1 MLSEARIRRGIR
13 FRFDLLDRCTLKVWL
28 LESQLRLNA
37 DSTEEMQG
45 MDGWQ
50 TLARLVTLL
59 GVAAGLGVL
68 LRRLGQN
75 AIVGYLLAGVLLG
88 PTGLGLIG
96 RGQELREVSELGV
109 ALLLFSIGLEF
120 SFSRLR
126 QIGRVAIIGG
136 TAQVLFTVLA
146 VAGILRATGM
156 NLNEALVLASA
167 IAMSSTAVV
176 LRVLMDNAELDSRHG
191 RTAVGILLAQDVAV
205 VPLLLVTDALAENL
219 GGPEALSRFGLKAL
233 AIAAASVLLW
243 LIMKYLAPM
252 LFAQALLSRN
262 RELQVIVAACAC
274 LGAAAGAHAVGLSP
288 AIGAFAAGV
297 ILAESPFATQM
308 RADLTPL
315 SAVFVATF
323 FASVG
328 TIVNLPSGRQI
339 GYVVLVAIGVLMLKT
354 MIVTVVVWAFQR
366 SIRVAVATGLALSQ
380 VGEFTF
386 VLADNGNRRGL
397 VNAAD
402 LEFLVAVSLVTLI
415 ATPYVIG
422 VAPRL
427 STALLRRIPAR
438 QRGGLEVKVVED
450 WRDRV
455 VVIGYGPAGQQV
467 VNALQRAGTPFFV
480 LEFNPNPVTAFSST
494 LPIELGDAT
503 QPEIL
508 HHIGIRQSRAVVV
521 TIPDPSASR
530 VIVEHVTRI
539 APDVPV
545 IVRARYHQFAAMLDH
560 AGATST
566 VDEEQIVGSEMAKE
580 VLRHLT
586 NAAATL

>member
-1 MLSEARIRRGIR
+1 M
-13 FRFDLLDRCTLKVWL
+13 
-28 LESQLRLNA
+28 
-37 DSTEEMQG
+37 DS
-45 MDGWQ
+45 WQ
-50 TLARLVTLL
+50 VLARLVTLL

-88 PTGLGLIG
+88 PTGVGLIG
-96 RGQELREVSELGV
+96 HGQELREVSELGV

-120 SFSRLR
+120 SLARLR
-126 QIGRVAIIGG
+126 QIGPVAIFGG
-136 TAQVLFTVLA
+136 AAQILITLLG
-146 VAGILRATGM
+146 VAGLLLAAGM
-156 NLNEALVLASA
+156 NRNEALVLGSA
-167 IAMSSTAVV
+167 VAMSSTAVV

-191 RTAVGILLAQDVAV
+191 RASVGILLAQDVAV
-205 VPLLLVTDALAENL
+205 VPLLLVADALAESP
-219 GGPEALSRFGLKAL
+219 GGSVALSRFGLKAI
-233 AIAAASVLLW
+233 AIAAASALLW
-243 LIMKYLAPM
+243 LAMKYVAPR

-262 RELQVIVAACAC
+262 RELQVIVAACAS

-315 SAVFVATF
+315 AAVFVAIF

-328 TIVNLPSGRQI
+328 TIVNLPGGRQI
-339 GYVVLVAIGVLMLKT
+339 GAVILVAMGILALKT
-354 MIVTVVVWAFQR
+354 VIAAVVVWVFQR
-366 SIRVAVATGLALSQ
+366 SLRVALATGLALSQ

-397 VNAAD
+397 VSAAD

-422 VAPRL
+422 IAPRL
-427 STALLRRIPAR
+427 TAVLLRRIPGR
-438 QRGGLEVKVVED
+438 QRGGLEVKPAENM
-450 WRDRV
+450 RDRV
-455 VVIGYGPAGQQV
+455 VVIGYGPAGQRV
-467 VNALQRAGTPFFV
+467 VEALQRAATPFLV
-480 LEFNPNPVTAFSST
+480 LEFNPNTVSAFGST

-508 HHIGIRQSRAVVV
+508 HHVSIRRSCAVVV

-530 VIVEHVTRI
+530 VIVEQVARI
-539 APDVPV
+539 APGVPV
-545 IVRARYHQFAAMLDH
+545 IVRARYHQFAEMLSH

-566 VDEEQIVGSEMAKE
+566 VDEEQIVGSEMAAE

-586 NAAATL
+586 HVSVKHPPHS

>member
-1 MLSEARIRRGIR
+1 MPEP
-13 FRFDLLDRCTLKVWL
+13 
-28 LESQLRLNA
+28 
-37 DSTEEMQG
+37 DSWE
-45 MDGWQ
+45 

-75 AIVGYLLAGVLLG
+75 AIVGYLLAGVMLG
-88 PTGLGLIG
+88 PTGFGLIG

-120 SFSRLR
+120 SFSRLH
-126 QIGRVAIIGG
+126 QIGPVAVFGG
-136 TAQVLFTVLA
+136 AAQLSLTLAAFTWILHA
-146 VAGILRATGM
+146 AGMG
-156 NLNEALVLASA
+156 LNEALVLAAA
-167 IAMSSTAVV
+167 IAMSSTSVV

-205 VPLLLVTDALAENL
+205 LPLLLATDALAENL
-219 GGPEALSRFGLKAL
+219 GGPQALSRFGLKAL
-233 AIAAASVLLW
+233 AIAAASALLW
-243 LIMKYLAPM
+243 LAMRYLAPSF
-252 LFAQALLSRN
+252 FAQALLSRN
-262 RELQVIVAACAC
+262 RELQVLVAACAS

-297 ILAESPFATQM
+297 VLAESPFATQM

-315 SAVFVATF
+315 TAVFVATF

-328 TIVNLPSGRQI
+328 TIVNLPHGPEI
-339 GYVVLVAIGVLMLKT
+339 AYVVLAAAGVLLVKSV
-354 MIVTVVVWAFQR
+354 IVALVVWVFQR

-397 VNAAD
+397 VRASH

-422 VAPRL
+422 AAPRVI
-427 STALLRRIPAR
+427 AAVLRRIPAR
-438 QRGGLEVKVVED
+438 RRRGLEPKPAGD
-450 WRDRV
+450 RHDRV
-455 VVIGYGPAGQQV
+455 IVIGFGPAGQQV
-467 VNALQRAGTPFFV
+467 VSGLQREGMRFLI
-480 LEFNPNPVTAFSST
+480 LEFNPSTVSAFGST

-508 HHIGIRQSRAVVV
+508 HHIGVRSARAVVV
-521 TIPDPSASR
+521 SIPDPSAAR
-530 VIVEHVTRI
+530 VIVEHVARM
-539 APDVPV
+539 APQVPV
-545 IVRARYHQFAAMLDH
+545 IVRSRYHMFTAMLDH

-580 VLRHLT
+580 VLQHLASKT
-586 NAAATL
+586 SVS

>member
-1 MLSEARIRRGIR
+1 MTHIDAWE
-13 FRFDLLDRCTLKVWL
+13 
-28 LESQLRLNA
+28 
-37 DSTEEMQG
+37 
-45 MDGWQ
+45 

-88 PTGLGLIG
+88 PTGAGLIG
-96 RGQELREVSELGV
+96 RGQELRGVSELGV

-126 QIGRVAIIGG
+126 QIGAVAIVGG
-136 TAQVLFTVLA
+136 SAQVLLTMFAIV
-146 VAGILRATGM
+146 GILRTAG
-156 NLNEALVLASA
+156 LGFDESVAIGAA

-176 LRVLMDNAELDSRHG
+176 VRVLMDRAELDSRHG
-191 RTAVGILLAQDVAV
+191 RTAVGILLTQDVAV
-205 VPLLLVTDALAENL
+205 VPLLLATDAVAENL
-219 GGPEALSRFGLKAL
+219 SGPEALLRFAWKTA
-233 AIAAASVLLW
+233 AIGAASVLLW
-243 LIMKYLAPM
+243 LMMRYIAPA

-262 RELQVIVAACAC
+262 RELQVLAAACAS
-274 LGAAAGAHAVGLSP
+274 LGAAAGANAVGISP

-297 ILAESPFATQM
+297 VLAESPFAAQM

-315 SAVFVATF
+315 AAVFVATF

-328 TIVNLPSGRQI
+328 TIVNVPAGRQV
-339 GYVVLVAIGVLMLKT
+339 GYVVLAAAGVLAIKT
-354 MIVTVVVWAFQR
+354 VIVALIVWAFQR
-366 SIRVAVATGLALSQ
+366 SIRVALATGLALSQ

-397 VNAAD
+397 IDAAA
-402 LEFLVAVSLVTLI
+402 LEFLVAVSLVTLV
-415 ATPYVIG
+415 ATPYVITA
-422 VAPRL
+422 APRL
-427 STALLRRIPAR
+427 VAVFLRRFR
-438 QRGGLEVKVVED
+438 VHLRRGLEPAPAGN
-450 WRDRV
+450 RSDRV

-467 VNALQRAGTPFFV
+467 VTGLQRAGLPFLI
-480 LEFNPNPVTAFSST
+480 LEFNPNTVSAYSSS

-503 QPEIL
+503 EPEIL
-508 HHIGIRQSRAVVV
+508 RHMGVRHSRAVVV

-530 VIVEHVTRI
+530 VIVERVTRI
-539 APDVPV
+539 APQVPV
-545 IVRARYHQFAAMLDH
+545 IVRARYHQFAAMLEQ

-580 VLRHLT
+580 VLTRLGR
-586 NAAATL
+586 AAPAASTSKKSE

>member
-1 MLSEARIRRGIR
+1 MQ
-13 FRFDLLDRCTLKVWL
+13 DT
-28 LESQLRLNA
+28 
-37 DSTEEMQG
+37 STWG
-45 MDGWQ
+45 M
-50 TLARLVTLL
+50 LARLVTLL

-88 PTGLGLIG
+88 PTGFGLIG
-96 RGQELREVSELGV
+96 RGQELREASELGV

-126 QIGRVAIIGG
+126 QIG
-136 TAQVLFTVLA
+136 A
-146 VAGILRATGM
+146 VAVFGGMAQILLTLSAVMGILRAAGM
-156 NLNEALVLASA
+156 SYAESFVLGAA

-191 RTAVGILLAQDVAV
+191 RTAVGILLAQDVGV

-219 GGPEALSRFGLKAL
+219 GGAEALARFGLKVL
-233 AIAAASVLLW
+233 AIAGVIGLLW
-243 LIMKYLAPM
+243 LIMRYVAPA

-262 RELQVIVAACAC
+262 RELQVIVAACAS

-288 AIGAFAAGV
+288 AVGAFAAGV
-297 ILAESPFATQM
+297 VLAESPFATQM

-328 TIVNLPSGRQI
+328 TIVNLEGGRQSAN
-339 GYVVLVAIGVLMLKT
+339 VVLAAAGVLLLKT
-354 MIVTVVVWAFQR
+354 LIVAAVVWVFQR
-366 SIRVAVATGLALSQ
+366 SVRVAVAAGLALSQ

-397 VNAAD
+397 VGAAD
-402 LEFLVAVSLVTLI
+402 LEFLVAVSLTTLI

-422 VAPRL
+422 IAPRL
-427 STALLRRIPAR
+427 IAALMRRLAAR
-438 QRGGLEVKVVED
+438 QRLKLEPKLAESR
-450 WRDRV
+450 WDRV
-455 VVIGYGPAGQQV
+455 IVIGYGPAGQQV
-467 VNALQRAGTPFFV
+467 VQALQKAGTPFLV
-480 LEFNPNPVTAFSST
+480 LEFNPNTVSAYSST

-508 HHIGIRQSRAVVV
+508 HHVGIGQCRGIVI
-521 TIPDPSASR
+521 TIPDPATSR
-530 VIVEHVTRI
+530 VIIEHAARLSPN
-539 APDVPV
+539 APL
-545 IVRARYHQFAAMLDH
+545 IVRARYHQFAAMLDK

-566 VDEEQIVGSEMAKE
+566 VDEEQIVGVEMAQQ
-580 VLRHLT
+580 VLLRLT
-586 NAAATL
+586 GRMETVADSNLD